1 MAAGRGRVPAP
12 EPARLAGRPRP
23 RTGPDATGGNC
34 RAGTGPALAGLIVV
48 SDDWSGLRARVRKAI
63 DELVADGRESGVQ
76 VAAYLDGRAIVEVQA
91 GVADPATGRP
101 LDADTPIWSVSTGK
115 GLTSTVVHVLA
126 EQGRLDYDLRIA
138 EVWPEF
144 ARHGK
149 DAITLRHVLAHTAG
163 VPTLPADVTVEDFTD
178 WDRMCAI
185 VADTEPI
192 APPGALTAYHA
203 WTFGWLVGEVVR
215 RVTGRRVSQV
225 LAEEVAGP
233 LGVADELFLGV
244 PETRLDRVA
253 PVADRN
259 LSALFDVASA
269 NLPHFDRVAPPGVR
283 PGAEVGRRRDFLAAD
298 VPATGTMSARAVARM
313 FAALIGE
320 VDGVRLIS
328 PARLREVT
336 TRATAPGPEWVFGQ
350 DMAWGLGYALEPDG
364 AFGSS
369 GSGGSVAYA
378 YPDLG
383 LTVAA
388 TKTLLSAGDGDP
400 MEDLRVLIRDAVAGA
415 R

>member
-1 MAAGRGRVPAP
+1 MGADG
-12 EPARLAGRPRP
+12 
-23 RTGPDATGGNC
+23 D
-34 RAGTGPALAGLIVV
+34 
-48 SDDWSGLRARVRKAI
+48 GLRAEVQKTI
-63 DELVADGRESGVQ
+63 DELVASGRESGVQ
-76 VAAYLDGRAIVEVQA
+76 VAAYLDGRAILDVQA

-101 LDADTPIWSVSTGK
+101 LTAEVPIWSVSTGK

-126 EQGRLDYDLRIA
+126 EQGRLDYDLRLA

-144 ARHGK
+144 ARRGK
-149 DAITLRHVLAHTAG
+149 DRITLRHVLTHTAG
-163 VPTLPADVTVEDFTD
+163 VPTLPADITPEDFTD

-185 VADTEPI
+185 VADAEPI
-192 APPGALTAYHA
+192 AAPGELTAYHA

-215 RVTGRRVSQV
+215 RVTGRRISQV
-225 LAEEVAGP
+225 LAEEVAEP
-233 LGVADELFLGV
+233 LGVPGELLFGVPADEL
-244 PETRLDRVA
+244 DRIA

-269 NLPHFDRVAPPGVR
+269 NLPNFDRVAPPAVR
-283 PGAEVGRRRDFLAAD
+283 PGTEIGRRRDFLAAD
-298 VPATGTMSARAVARM
+298 VPATGTMTARAVARM

-328 PARLREVT
+328 PRRLQEVV
-336 TRATAPGPEWVFGQ
+336 RPATSGPEWVFGQ
-350 DMAWGLGYALEPDG
+350 EVIWGLGYAVEPDG
-364 AFGSS
+364 AFGAA

-400 MEDLRVLIRDAVAGA
+400 MEELRVLIRDAVAADRTTG
-415 R
+415 